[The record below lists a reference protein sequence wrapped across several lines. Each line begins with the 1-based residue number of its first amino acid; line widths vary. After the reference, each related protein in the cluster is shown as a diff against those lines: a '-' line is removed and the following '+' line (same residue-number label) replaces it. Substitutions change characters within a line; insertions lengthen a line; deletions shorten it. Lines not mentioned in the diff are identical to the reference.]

1 MRDKLISQF
10 VNLMKAHG
18 WETANSTNV
27 FTDRWCKIHFRAFL
41 KRQLPSKVAEML
53 LSELE

>member
-1 MRDKLISQF
+1 MRDKLINQF
-10 VNLMKAHG
+10 VDLIKAHG

-41 KRQLPSKVAEML
+41 KRQLPNKVAEML